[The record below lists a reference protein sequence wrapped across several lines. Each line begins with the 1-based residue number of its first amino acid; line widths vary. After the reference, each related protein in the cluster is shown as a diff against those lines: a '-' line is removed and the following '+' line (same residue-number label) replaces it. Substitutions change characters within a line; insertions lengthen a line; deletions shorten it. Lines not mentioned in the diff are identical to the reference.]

1 MKIVSLV
8 PSITEALFDL
18 GLTENEVVGRT
29 KFCIHPE
36 HKIKNVAVIGG
47 TKTSILIRSKPCSR
61 TLFLPTKRKM

>member
-29 KFCIHPE
+29 KFCIHPQD
-36 HKIKNVAVIGG
+36 KIKNVAIIGG
-47 TKTSILIRSKPCSR
+47 TKTLILIRSKPSSR
-61 TLFLPTKRKM
+61 TLSLPTKRKM